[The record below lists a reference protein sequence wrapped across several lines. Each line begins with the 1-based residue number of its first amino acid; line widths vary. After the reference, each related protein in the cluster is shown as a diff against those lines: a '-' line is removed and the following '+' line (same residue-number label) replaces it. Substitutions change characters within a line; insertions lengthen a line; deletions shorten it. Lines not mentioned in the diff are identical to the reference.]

1 MTTAIRQV
9 MINSMLSSLPTHG
22 EGITISGH
30 YGVTITALSKP
41 YTWQDDLPKV
51 ITVADDY
58 FTVPL
63 RIELKRRSSAA
74 QTGPIR
80 VEVGTCQTEGMCIPV
95 AIDVASVAPRGSS
108 RRIDCGH

>member
-1 MTTAIRQV
+1 MGS
-9 MINSMLSSLPTHG
+9 NSAGHPGASNRVDPSLRRCCDQLPF
-22 EGITISGH
+22 
-30 YGVTITALSKP
+30 

-63 RIELKRRSSAA
+63 RIELKRRSRAA

-80 VEVGTCQTEGMCIPV
+80 VEVGACQTEGMCIPV

>member
-51 ITVADDY
+51 ITVVDDY

-63 RIELKRRSSAA
+63 RIELKP
-74 QTGPIR
+74 TGRCWILLK
-80 VEVGTCQTEGMCIPV
+80 
-95 AIDVASVAPRGSS
+95 
-108 RRIDCGH
+108 